1 MLRRTTNFK
10 FQDFGEVHNTP
21 PKEAKEMSDHILQ
34 LKAKSFDRAFFSST
48 PTYLEN
54 MSGITMVA
62 LSHDG
67 IHFKKFVL
75 HRTIEIDPNVYFNF
89 VPITDH
95 SELKI
100 YYNEATLNEKKIQD
114 PIEYKPIS
122 SKIAMKEIYTNYY
135 YIRKAGYFFPEQILP
150 FYVLLYIDEGEIE
163 IECDEHA
170 YCLKANDCLLL
181 YPDQKLSMHT
191 KSDQN
196 CSYLMI
202 SFLMETTLDTSLKN
216 IIIHLRNREVYSL
229 LSKYMKAV
237 QNDHEI
243 EHELAIVYLKE
254 VVLMLF
260 RERIETQANEYNPM
274 QAHYEN
280 ALFNEILIYIQT
292 HIDQNISVEAL
303 CERFQ
308 ISRSKIQN
316 IFKEKFDI
324 GPKQYI
330 SNVKLDRAKEMIQE
344 HKYTISEISDRLG
357 FTSVHYFSRKFK
369 SHFSIAPTDYAK
381 QCQKQK
387 EF

>member
-1 MLRRTTNFK
+1 
-10 FQDFGEVHNTP
+10 
-21 PKEAKEMSDHILQ
+21 
-34 LKAKSFDRAFFSST
+34 
-48 PTYLEN
+48 
-54 MSGITMVA
+54 
-62 LSHDG
+62 
-67 IHFKKFVL
+67 
-75 HRTIEIDPNVYFNF
+75 
-89 VPITDH
+89 
-95 SELKI
+95 
-100 YYNEATLNEKKIQD
+100 
-114 PIEYKPIS
+114 
-122 SKIAMKEIYTNYY
+122 
-135 YIRKAGYFFPEQILP
+135 
-150 FYVLLYIDEGEIE
+150 
-163 IECDEHA
+163 
-170 YCLKANDCLLL
+170 
-181 YPDQKLSMHT
+181 MHT